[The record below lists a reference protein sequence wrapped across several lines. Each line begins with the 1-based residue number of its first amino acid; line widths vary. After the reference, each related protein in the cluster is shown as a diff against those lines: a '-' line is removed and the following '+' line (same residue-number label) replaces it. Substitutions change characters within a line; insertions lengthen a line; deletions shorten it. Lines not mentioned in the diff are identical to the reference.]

1 MRKLLRS
8 SLRCQATTIVLLAST
23 GQAEPPPEGARARLE
38 NAATEAVEQGLYADA
53 RNTWLAIWE
62 LVPDRIAACNVGQ
75 LSLRIADMTRAAEFL
90 TICVRD
96 APERVDPDARD
107 REDQRVLDLAKAR
120 QAVTA
125 LTVRVRDGAEL
136 TLDGKPIGRAPLD
149 RALFVMPGRH
159 RIRAELRG
167 ETGEVDVDT
176 TAGAER
182 RVWIDLAPPPDK
194 PRTWILVVG
203 GISSGA
209 LLVGGAGLLVASG
222 VVEGN
227 AADLARQGRN
237 PVNRCTER
245 THACYGSTGGFETM
259 APLRDLGKGGVV
271 VGAALAA
278 GTLTYALA
286 PRSGGPALKVGA
298 SGVLVEGTW

>member
-8 SLRCQATTIVLLAST
+8 SLRWQAMALVLLASI
-23 GQAEPPPEGARARLE
+23 GRAEPPPEGARARLE
-38 NAATEAVEQGLYADA
+38 NSATKAVEQGFFADA
-53 RNTWLAIWE
+53 RNDWQRIWE
-62 LVPDRIAACNVGQ
+62 LEPDRLAACNVGQ
-75 LSLRIADMTRAAEFL
+75 LSLRIGDMTRAAEFL

-96 APERVDPDARD
+96 APERVDPDMRD
-107 REDQRVLDLAKAR
+107 REEQRVLDLAEAR
-120 QAVTA
+120 QAVTT

-136 TLDGKPIGRAPLD
+136 TLDGKPVGRAPLD

-159 RIRAELRG
+159 RIRAELNG
-167 ETGEVDVDT
+167 EAGEVDIDA

-209 LLVGGAGLLVASG
+209 LLLGGAGLLVASG
-222 VVEGN
+222 VGEGN
-227 AADLARQGRN
+227 AAERAADGRSLK
-237 PVNRCTER
+237 NRCDER
-245 THACYGSTGGFETM
+245 THACYGASEGFETM
-259 APLRDLGKGGVV
+259 APLRDIGEGGILI
-271 VGAALAA
+271 GAAVAA
-278 GTLTYALA
+278 GTLTYAFV
-286 PRSGGPALKVGA
+286 PRGGGPALKVGT